1 MMTFSETRAPGA
13 IDLKQPNTTAA
24 LPRLW
29 KAALASALCAAA
41 FSQTGLAQ
49 APPASVLRIDTVNAV
64 NYDEDTGDVSKFATD
79 PGTPTHTLVYN
90 FNRLISIADIQAVN
104 GQPAMGV
111 LTRVGPNIALSTAL
125 RPTYAQTLRG

>member
-29 KAALASALCAAA
+29 KAALAAALCAAA

-49 APPASVLRIDTVNAV
+49 APPASVLQIDTANAV
-64 NYDEDTGDVSKFATD
+64 VYYEDTGDVSSFATD
-79 PGTPTHTLVYN
+79 PGTPTPLRRRKD
-90 FNRLISIADIQAVN
+90 FNRQSASPTFMAVN
-104 GQPAMGV
+104 GQPVMGAH
-111 LTRVGPNIALSTAL
+111 TRVGPNFFLITCAHS
-125 RPTYAQTLRG
+125 RPRNR